1 MGYISN
7 CQGFIKSS
15 ELYAY
20 CTCINSQSLTWI
32 ITSRFSIFHRVL
44 VDVFQDFVRGQVESR
59 FKFRF
64 LRNGRMPNGVVLG
77 QNYQT
82 AQIIMNE
89 I

>member
-1 MGYISN
+1 M
-7 CQGFIKSS
+7 F
-15 ELYAY
+15 
-20 CTCINSQSLTWI
+20 
-32 ITSRFSIFHRVL
+32 RFSILHRIL
-44 VDVFQDFVRGQVESR
+44 VVVFQDFVRGQVESR

-77 QNYQT
+77 QNDQT